1 MQWRANDYWG
11 PKIETGYSPA
21 PQLYRGKD
29 EHKNRAAKNPEKVK
43 QLQATIDN
51 VRARPTNSI
60 K

>member
-1 MQWRANDYWG
+1 MITWG